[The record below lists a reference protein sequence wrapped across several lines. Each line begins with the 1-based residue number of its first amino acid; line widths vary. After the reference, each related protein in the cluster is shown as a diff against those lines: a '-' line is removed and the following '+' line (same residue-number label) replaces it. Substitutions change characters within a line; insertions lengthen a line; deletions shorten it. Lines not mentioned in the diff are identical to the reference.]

1 MFIIIIVVAVVAVII
16 KHDCT
21 LCKHSSITHTDEYQ
35 NAIELINND
44 AVKCI
49 EAIIDNVTYKKPAN
63 DAKLDNLTRIDIFR
77 DVEHIIA
84 YIIIHENTSKYPMWR
99 FQGGKKYYKVAKSSL
114 QTRARRILDSTLSYI
129 FRAESSS
136 NNNQNNTSTKKQHL
150 QKNIGAKLHD
160 NIILDNTPIKKSA
173 TTNSDEELGNGEETV
188 YNKQTDDDDDDD
200 DDDNND
206 KNDNAD
212 EEDDADAVT
221 MSDKSSLQLPKNIL
235 YRDKEIKG
243 LAFNNFSKS
252 LPIFEKLGISKA
264 TNNNKIELY
273 PGEFSHLQ
281 LGESKPNH
289 ITCIVGSVDL
299 LVEII
304 HGIRQS
310 AALQNLKTFSFLLP
324 QGIKI
329 DNEV

>member
-35 NAIELINND
+35 NAIELIKND

-49 EAIIDNVTYKKPAN
+49 ESIIDNVTYKTPAN
-63 DAKLDNLTRIDIFR
+63 DPKLDNLTRIDIFR

-84 YIIIHENTSKYPMWR
+84 YIIIHENISKYPTWR
-99 FQGGKKYYKVAKSSL
+99 FQEGKKYYKVAKSSL

-150 QKNIGAKLHD
+150 QKNIG
-160 NIILDNTPIKKSA
+160 ILDNTPIKKSA

-188 YNKQTDDDDDDD
+188 NNKQTDDDDDDDD

-212 EEDDADAVT
+212 EEDDDADAVT
-221 MSDKSSLQLPKNIL
+221 MSDNSSLQLPKNIL

-310 AALQNLKTFSFLLP
+310 AALQNVKTFSFLLP